1 MNLLR
6 PQQRYMF
13 RPARYSPFWAP
24 LLGALGRFLLRRTF
38 RLRSTTVA
46 GMGPVAELRRQ
57 GDSILIAPN
66 HADHADPPVLLAVG
80 RRHGMAFHFMAAR
93 DPFEMSPLHAWAMQ
107 RVGAFSVDRE
117 GADLAA
123 VKAALQ
129 ILREGRYPLV
139 IFPEGEIWHHHEVLD
154 VLNEGVATIALRA
167 AASMPAGRRCHIVP
181 TALRYTCD
189 PSVEQGFSE
198 RLAALERHIWWKPR
212 PDLPVVDRIYR
223 LGRGLLSIKEEEH
236 LGHAQVDGLHER
248 IANLQMGL
256 VGQVESRIGAAP
268 AGRSVPE
275 RVKTAR
281 HRIRQRLLDEAAPPG
296 PEEISALY
304 DDLDRLFL
312 VVQLYSYPVPY
323 VGAQPTVDRI
333 AETIFKL
340 EEDVFGE
347 GHHPA
352 PRSVRVRF
360 GEPIDVGRFMTE
372 RGLEAKTA
380 VPVLTRELA
389 DAIRRELTASD
400 VVPAG

>member
-1 MNLLR
+1 MNLHR
-6 PQQRYMF
+6 PQQRYVF

-24 LLGALGRFLLRRTF
+24 VLVALGRFVLRRKF
-38 RLRSTTVA
+38 NVQSKTVEGMEPVVALHRA
-46 GMGPVAELRRQ
+46 GHSL
-57 GDSILIAPN
+57 LIAPN
-66 HADHADPPVLLAVG
+66 HADHADPPVLLSVG

-93 DPFEMSPLHAWAMQ
+93 DPFEMGALRAWAMQ

-129 ILREGRYPLV
+129 ILKEGRYPLV

-167 AASMPAGRRCHIVP
+167 SASMPDGRRCHIVP

-223 LGRGLLSIKEEEH
+223 LGRGLLAIKEEEH
-236 LGHAQVDGLHER
+236 LGHAQVESLHQR
-248 IANLQMGL
+248 IASLQVGL
-256 VGQVESRIGAAP
+256 VAQVEARIGAAP

-296 PEEISALY
+296 PEETASLY
-304 DDLDRLFL
+304 EDLDRLFL
-312 VVQLYSYPVPY
+312 VVQLYSYPAPY
-323 VGAQPTVDRI
+323 AGAQPTVDRI

-347 GHHPA
+347 GHHPS

-360 GEPIDVGRFMTE
+360 AEPIDVARFME
-372 RGLEAKTA
+372 DRGLDAKTA
-380 VPVLTRELA
+380 VPILTRALA
-389 DAIRRELTASD
+389 DAIRDAM
-400 VVPAG
+400 